1 VILPRNFAPPSARA
15 AFAMEAR
22 PTIEKKVRERESFF
36 IHHILFCFTFKKY
49 SEKEGIFLVGIQVP
63 LTKNP

>member
-1 VILPRNFAPPSARA
+1 MLPRNFAPPSARA

-22 PTIEKKVRERESFF
+22 PTIEKKVRERERFF
-36 IHHILFCFTFKKY
+36 IHHILFCFTFKNY
-49 SEKEGIFLVGIQVP
+49 SEKGGIFQARRQVP